1 MLVWLM
7 LLCGAVAVLVII
19 LEALTEFTNL
29 WTHPDHRLRD
39 EDQEAEKHRSSS
51 DRGSPRRLRY

>member
-7 LLCGAVAVLVII
+7 LLCGALAVLVII
-19 LEALTEFTNL
+19 FETCTEFTNV

-39 EDQEAEKHRSSS
+39 EDHEAEKRRASS
-51 DRGSPRRLRY
+51 DHGHARSLRH

>member
-7 LLCGAVAVLVII
+7 LLCGAVAVLVIV

-39 EDQEAEKHRSSS
+39 EDQEAEKHRASSGH
-51 DRGSPRRLRY
+51 GSPRSLRH

>member
-1 MLVWLM
+1 MLAWLM

-19 LEALTEFTNL
+19 LETFTEFTNV

-39 EDQEAEKHRSSS
+39 EEREAERRRASSGHAPPRS
-51 DRGSPRRLRY
+51 LRH